1 MRAEDLRIGDLL
13 RVNRDGLCIKK
24 DTIVQVRGIDG
35 EDKLEEMRLVG
46 AAHCHPLDKYQ
57 FDGGIWVD
65 YLDPIPLSPEILEK
79 NGFEKLDFSH
89 FQIGDRRLVLDA
101 DGRWDGPL
109 SWHWVVTEMSTNA
122 KGQPVVL
129 DYYVAT
135 INYVHEL
142 QHALRLCG
150 ITKEIQ
156 I

>member
-1 MRAEDLRIGDLL
+1 MRAEDLMVGDWVICTYPSINKPV
-13 RVNRDGLCIKK
+13 RVAEIKTVADNK
-24 DTIVQVRGIDG
+24 LKIVIYD
-35 EDKLEEMRLVG
+35 DDISLVFNET
-46 AAHCHPLDKYQ
+46 Y
-57 FDGGIWVD
+57 I
-65 YLDPIPLSPEILEK
+65 DPIPLTPEILEK

-135 INYVHEL
+135 INYVHQL